1 MTTLFL
7 AIGLIILIA
16 VNIILGSL
24 AAIFGSEFDWKKF
37 RTGIYKG
44 GIVFLCLALVYLA
57 GWLNQTIIAFEVG
70 GQTVNLMQ
78 ATYLIVLAS
87 YTYYG
92 ANVLTK
98 FTKILTNKTATDS
111 DEPPSII

>member
-1 MTTLFL
+1 MTTLYL

-24 AAIFGSEFDWKKF
+24 AALFGSSFDWKRF

-57 GWLNQTIIAFEVG
+57 GFLNQDILAFEVS

-78 ATYLIVLAS
+78 AIYIIVLVS

-92 ANVLTK
+92 ANVIKK
-98 FTKILTNKTATDS
+98 FTTILTSKTATNA
-111 DEPPSII
+111 DEPPSIT

>member
-1 MTTLFL
+1 MTTLYL

-24 AAIFGSEFDWKKF
+24 TAIFGNSFDWKRF

-57 GWLNQTIIAFEVG
+57 GWLNQDIMAFEVS

-78 ATYLIVLAS
+78 AVYFIIFAGYV
-87 YTYYG
+87 YYG
-92 ANVLTK
+92 SNTITK
-98 FTKILTNKTATDS
+98 FTKILTSKTATET
-111 DEPPSII
+111 DEPPSLT